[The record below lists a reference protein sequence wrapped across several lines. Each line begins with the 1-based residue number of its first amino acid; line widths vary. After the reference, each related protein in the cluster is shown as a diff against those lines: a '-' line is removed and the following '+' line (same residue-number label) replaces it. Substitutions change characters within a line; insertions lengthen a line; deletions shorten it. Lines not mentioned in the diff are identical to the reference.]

1 MLPVRHFFTGAP
13 GSRWSGVAQEIEA
26 AGFYDTSDRIPER
39 TYTHGKY
46 SGHVGAYF
54 GTGMEF
60 PALLEPEVLDAPY
73 SGIGTRLHKSHEW
86 PYMLDMIVEQYPDC
100 WITMLYRDSN
110 ACLAWWLEA
119 GGFDITYPNYDMYE
133 NETLM
138 LSMIRSQNHNML
150 EFASKYNLTWQHIPK
165 HADILKA
172 TWKGST

>member
-73 SGIGTRLHKSHEW
+73 SGIGTRLRKSSI
-86 PYMLDMIVEQYPDC
+86 LKFSLGQFKAC
-100 WITMLYRDSN
+100 LLYTSPSPRDS
-110 ACLAWWLEA
+110 
-119 GGFDITYPNYDMYE
+119 
-133 NETLM
+133 
-138 LSMIRSQNHNML
+138 
-150 EFASKYNLTWQHIPK
+150 
-165 HADILKA
+165 
-172 TWKGST
+172 